1 MGKYNINFVRFKF
14 ILSFIIIFL
23 LIATVGAQAESDYRY
38 RRDLDELARE
48 FYSTGNAE
56 EIKAELDRREENISD
71 KSDLE
76 YNIEMA
82 ELELFRAEVAERL
95 GNNQAEDHLE
105 KALEFAEIAV
115 DLEDNALTNRLIAEA
130 YIHLFNYKSAFF
142 AIRNGNRAL
151 GYLERALELAPDDL
165 LAKFLEGNYL
175 LNAPSIGGGD
185 PDKGRE
191 ILLEITE
198 VEHPVFNFIIY
209 NILEKEAK
217 AAEIYPESPW
227 LDLNSQ

>member
-1 MGKYNINFVRFKF
+1 MRKHNINLVRFKY
-14 ILSFIIIFL
+14 ILSFIIIFVL
-23 LIATVGAQAESDYRY
+23 MATIGVQAESDYRY
-38 RRDLDELARE
+38 RRDLDALARE
-48 FYSTGNAE
+48 FYSTGNIE
-56 EIKAELDRREENISD
+56 KIKAELDLREEKMSG
-71 KSDLE
+71 KTDLD

-82 ELELFRAEVAERL
+82 ELELFRAEIAEIL
-95 GNNQAEDHLE
+95 GNDQAENHLE
-105 KALEFAEIAV
+105 NALEFAEKAV
-115 DLEDNALTNRLIAEA
+115 ELEDDALTNRLIAES

-191 ILLEITE
+191 VLLEITE
-198 VEHPVFNFIIY
+198 EEHPVFNFIIY

-217 AAEIYPESPW
+217 AAEIYPDSPW